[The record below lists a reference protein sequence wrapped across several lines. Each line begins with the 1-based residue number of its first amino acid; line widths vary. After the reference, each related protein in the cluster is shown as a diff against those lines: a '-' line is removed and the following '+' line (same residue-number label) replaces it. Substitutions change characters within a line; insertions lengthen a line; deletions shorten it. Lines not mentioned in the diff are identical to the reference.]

1 MRVRGTRGNRS
12 RATAPAAPWQTGRA
26 PATAFS
32 TTLINSQLAAHNELL
47 AELFAELDL
56 AANGLSGTTSLVEW
70 EAFRALVLSYL
81 SEVKA
86 GYRLRKQ
93 AAWDPQGNQRLL
105 VLIEAANQQLIELG
119 MIFIEQQNDNLAF
132 LNRVKRLKGLL
143 LDMKS

>member
-32 TTLINSQLAAHNELL
+32 ATLSSSQLAAHNALLNELYT
-47 AELFAELDL
+47 ELEQ
-56 AANGLSGTTSLVEW
+56 AADKLSPTTSLIEW
-70 EAFRALVLSYL
+70 EAFRALVLDYL
-81 SEVKA
+81 NEVKA

-93 AAWDPQGNQRLL
+93 AAWDPRGNQRLL
-105 VLIEAANQQLIELG
+105 VLVDAVDQELVELG
-119 MIFIEQQNDNLAF
+119 TMFIEQQNDNFAF